1 MQPCPAKIS
10 RPKFSPPELPKILAR
25 WSKPTSQIRQQDKQ
39 LHIRACSSAG
49 RAKPIYCNL
58 VPQKSRGQNFRHRS
72 CRKFWQGGQNPPR
85 KFVNKTNN
93 FIFGLVAQ
101 LGERSVRIREVEG
114 SNPFRSTTKSCEI
127 SYFTAFLQLF
137 GEIYMDANRAFP
149 ANFGDFREYWPQSV
163 RIRVMRE
170 RTL

>member
-1 MQPCPAKIS
+1 MIYILSCVWLDYMVQYFQCKNCVGS
-10 RPKFSPPELPKILAR
+10 SPKTKKCVASF
-25 WSKPTSQIRQQDKQ
+25 
-39 LHIRACSSAG
+39 
-49 RAKPIYCNL
+49 L
-58 VPQKSRGQNFRHRS
+58 VP
-72 CRKFWQGGQNPPR
+72 
-85 KFVNKTNN
+85 VY
-93 FIFGLVAQ
+93 
-101 LGERSVRIREVEG
+101 
-114 SNPFRSTTKSCEI
+114 TKSCEI